1 MMKSNSLIIDLR
13 SQMPWHKR
21 YMSTTTTAMLWA
33 VWLLLWRPVII
44 IVGILGVQKPH
55 IVHQFLQV
63 FAHVIENGFTALI
76 ACAISLWLWS
86 NFVSSK
92 SVKPTQNKSLED
104 YAQYF
109 ELSPSQLQQSR
120 HDQVLTV
127 YHNAEGKI
135 VRIK

>member
-1 MMKSNSLIIDLR
+1 MMKHNSLIIDLR

-21 YMSTTTTAMLWA
+21 YVSNTTTAMLWA
-33 VWLLLWRPVII
+33 VWLLLWRPLMI

-55 IVHQFLQV
+55 IVQQFVQM
-63 FAHVIENGFTALI
+63 FAHVLENGFTALI

-92 SVKPTQNKSLED
+92 SIKLTKTKSLED
-104 YAQYF
+104 YAAYF
-109 ELSPSQLQQSR
+109 ELSPSQLTQVR

-127 YHNAEGKI
+127 HHNAEGKI
-135 VRIK
+135 VQIK

>member
-1 MMKSNSLIIDLR
+1 MKNNALIIDLR

-21 YMSTTTTAMLWA
+21 YVSNTTTAMLWA
-33 VWLLLWRPVII
+33 VWLLLWRPVMI
-44 IVGILGVQKPH
+44 IVGILGVQKPQ
-55 IVHQFLQV
+55 IVQQFVQM
-63 FAHVIENGFTALI
+63 FTHVLENGFTALI

-92 SVKPTQNKSLED
+92 SVKPTQNKTLDD

-109 ELSPSQLQQSR
+109 ELSPSQLQQAR
-120 HDQVLTV
+120 QDQVLTV

-135 VRIK
+135 VAIK